1 MKFLILTLGV
11 LLLGAGLKAQDIT
24 SLYTDIKA
32 HQVGDVLSVIVAERT
47 NANRESKSTS
57 QLNSQIGMEAGS
69 KGNISD
75 FLPVFGGSGTFKSKH
90 NGQDGTS
97 QADRLTGRL
106 SVRIVKKLDNGMF
119 EIKGERKL
127 NVNGEENLMKL
138 HGYVRPRDITA
149 ANTIYSYNIADA
161 QIVYRKSGLG
171 QSFIKTKSIVKFIT
185 FSLAGLM
192 VAASTG
198 YFMFK

>member
-1 MKFLILTLGV
+1 MKIVNV
-11 LLLGAGLKAQDIT
+11 LLVFLLGFTLVRAQDIT

-32 HQVGDVLSVIVAERT
+32 HQVGDVLSVILVERS
-47 NANRESKSTS
+47 NASRESKSNS
-57 QLNSQIGMEAGS
+57 QLNSEIGMEAGS
-69 KGNISD
+69 KGNIAD
-75 FLPVFGGSGTFKSKH
+75 FLPVFGGSGSFKSKH
-90 NGQDGTS
+90 NGQDNTS
-97 QADRLTGRL
+97 QSDRLTGRMA
-106 SVRIVKKLDNGMF
+106 VRIVEKADNGMLK
-119 EIKGERKL
+119 IKGERKL

-138 HGYVRPRDITA
+138 EGYVRPRDITS
-149 ANTIYSYNIADA
+149 ANTVYSYNIADA
-161 QIVYRKSGLG
+161 RITYRKTGLG